1 VKIRVGMHAKS
12 DSPRS
17 AGSRPELICLD
28 ERFSRPADRSGR
40 GLVQGETF
48 RTMQNR
54 RNNAQEASTLI
65 GGLKPGVE
73 LEIHLRGNPIFVGA
87 NCHILKFF

>member
-1 VKIRVGMHAKS
+1 
-12 DSPRS
+12 
-17 AGSRPELICLD
+17 
-28 ERFSRPADRSGR
+28 
-40 GLVQGETF
+40 
-48 RTMQNR
+48 MQNR